1 MATERGDATATGREM
16 STYKQLAAGAAANL
30 GTIVTGMMFGFS
42 GVTLPAMMAVDHE
55 PRVTY
60 EEASWIGN
68 ALGTVVMFILG
79 SILQKN
85 WRLIAGLSVIVP
97 VLSILVVWCFLPES
111 PIWLLS
117 KGRIK
122 EAEISLKRVR
132 NVPPDQNLPAGLQQ
146 ELDAMMSYSMS
157 QDVKK
162 ETFTEQL
169 SYLRQPEAYK
179 PLLILNAFTFF
190 QHFSGC
196 TIIMFYALSIVSDMG
211 VNVDTYVA
219 TVVLSVARL
228 VVVVALS
235 YASKRFGR
243 RALCNVSGVGMS
255 LSLTALALFSGLM
268 HADVIDSEEAYR
280 FNWIPVTSL
289 LLFVVTSSLG
299 FFWLPASMMGEL
311 FPTKIRGS
319 AAGFTG
325 LMGCCLFFLV
335 VKLYPYLKE
344 TMRYHNVFILYAVIS
359 VIGTIVMYFYLPET
373 QGKTL
378 AEIEQY
384 FKSGERATRAE
395 HKSLTSLEIHSTKED
410 NVSSETSRLT
420 CN

>member
-1 MATERGDATATGREM
+1 MSCRATNCFTITTINTSASSSNSSTITSSNSSTSASTETA
-16 STYKQLAAGAAANL
+16 SPALAIPML
-30 GTIVTGMMFGFS
+30 GTAATTEWWSIFAYFLDVAIVNAWFLYRKMKPQNS
-42 GVTLPAMMAVDHE
+42 SE
-55 PRVTY
+55 PLLNFYST
-60 EEASWIGN
+60 EKAWGN

-132 NVPPDQNLPAGLQQ
+132 NVPPDQNLPA
-146 ELDAMMSYSMS
+146 A
-157 QDVKK
+157 
-162 ETFTEQL
+162 
-169 SYLRQPEAYK
+169 
-179 PLLILNAFTFF
+179 
-190 QHFSGC
+190 FSGC